1 MLYTSNKAKSIV
13 TQYII
18 SYKKRFYNLFWGAKE
33 KRKLRVLLAPTFLY
47 KKRHIE

>member
-1 MLYTSNKAKSIV
+1 MLTYFLIFLSI
-13 TQYII
+13 IPFLH
-18 SYKKRFYNLFWGAKE
+18 KKRFYNLFWGAKE